1 MNLPISRA
9 DVKAKPDDAVTDSA
23 GQYLTFQLSQE
34 MFAINILRIKEIL
47 EYGSLSKVPM
57 MPPFIRG
64 VLNLRG
70 SVVPVIDLKVRFG
83 GAVNQAT
90 KRSCIVII
98 EISNEDRQHDIGI
111 MVDSVSEVLEIPAT
125 EIEPPPSFGAHI
137 RADFMAAM
145 GKVKGDFVIILDVD
159 NVLSTHELAMVND
172 LPATPASHDV
182 ADVDSHE

>member
-9 DVKAKPDDAVTDSA
+9 DAKNKADDTESESA
-23 GQYLTFQLSQE
+23 GQYLTFHLSQE

-47 EYGSLSKVPM
+47 EYGSISKVPM

-64 VLNLRG
+64 VINLRG

-83 GAVNQAT
+83 GAVNEVT

-98 EISNEDRQHDIGI
+98 EIMNEDVHHDIGI
-111 MVDSVSEVLEIPAT
+111 MVDSVSEVLEIAAT

-145 GKVKGDFVIILDVD
+145 GKVDGEFVIILDVD
-159 NVLSTHELAMVND
+159 CVLSTQELAMVSD
-172 LPATPASHDV
+172 MPATPSVSD
-182 ADVDSHE
+182 DD

>member
-9 DVKAKPDDAVTDSA
+9 DAKTKADDAETGSA
-23 GQYLTFQLSQE
+23 GQYLTFHLSEE

-47 EYGSLSKVPM
+47 EYGNLSKVPM

-64 VLNLRG
+64 VINLRG

-83 GAVNQAT
+83 GAVNRVT

-98 EISNEDRQHDIGI
+98 EIMNEDRHHDIGI

-137 RADFMAAM
+137 RADFMDAM
-145 GKVKGDFVIILDVD
+145 GKVNGEFVIILDVD
-159 NVLSTHELAMVND
+159 CVLSTQELAIVSDM
-172 LPATPASHDV
+172 PATPTD
-182 ADVDSHE
+182 ADDA